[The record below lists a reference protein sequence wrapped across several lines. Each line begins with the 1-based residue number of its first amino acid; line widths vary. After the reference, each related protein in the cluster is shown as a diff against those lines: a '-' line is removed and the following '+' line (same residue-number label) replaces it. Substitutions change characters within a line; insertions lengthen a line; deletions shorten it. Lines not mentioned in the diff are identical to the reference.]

1 MNLTFSPEDQEP
13 EIIRI
18 AHLIDEG
25 YLTIGTTGADAIVDC
40 MADLVTGLLDAREWQ
55 TDDDTI
61 FRAIALVGM
70 KLQHAGDLHE
80 VIGLGPVA

>member
-40 MADLVTGLLDAREWQ
+40 MADLVTGLLDARE
-55 TDDDTI
+55 
-61 FRAIALVGM
+61 
-70 KLQHAGDLHE
+70 
-80 VIGLGPVA
+80 